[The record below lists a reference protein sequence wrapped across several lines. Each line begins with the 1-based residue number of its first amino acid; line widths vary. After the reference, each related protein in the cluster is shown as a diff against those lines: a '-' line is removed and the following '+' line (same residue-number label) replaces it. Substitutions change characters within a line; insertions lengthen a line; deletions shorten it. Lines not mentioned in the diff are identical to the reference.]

1 MTNDPAIVELDR
13 LIEALEN
20 TIPANPAAPANE
32 KLAAKVTTTLARYF
46 DAIARAIDPDAIDAI
61 YYRHVEAE

>member
-1 MTNDPAIVELDR
+1 MTNEPAIVELDR
-13 LIEALEN
+13 LVEALEK
-20 TIPANPAAPANE
+20 TIPASPAANE
-32 KLAAKVTTTLARYF
+32 KLAVKVEKTLARYF